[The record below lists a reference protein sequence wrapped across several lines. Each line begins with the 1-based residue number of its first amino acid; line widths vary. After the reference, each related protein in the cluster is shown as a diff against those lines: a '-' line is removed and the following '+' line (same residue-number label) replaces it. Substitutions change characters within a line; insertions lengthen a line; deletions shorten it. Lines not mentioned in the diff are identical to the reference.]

1 MHVTALTCRTRL
13 VRLNCILFFERNT
26 IFFDVPSLQ
35 KKKENGVCSPF
46 QGSVTITTPSSNLNL
61 MALRVIFARKNK
73 RETRHSGSI
82 SCNVRASLSQRHLEE
97 PVRPQTLTLH
107 PGGNKNL
114 RLGCSI
120 KTGLRPGGCPSVWL
134 RIDSALDQ
142 EIFIVTKSTC
152 RSAARNK
159 PATVQI
165 PDPRAPWRAVA
176 YAH

>member
-1 MHVTALTCRTRL
+1 MSLTCRL
-13 VRLNCILFFERNT
+13 Y
-26 IFFDVPSLQ
+26 
-35 KKKENGVCSPF
+35 KKKEKKKTASALRFKGVSLSQRLP
-46 QGSVTITTPSSNLNL
+46 SNLNL

-82 SCNVRASLSQRHLEE
+82 SCNVRASLSQRRLEE
-97 PVRPQTLTLH
+97 PVRLQTLTLH

-134 RIDSALDQ
+134 RIDSASDR

-165 PDPRAPWRAVA
+165 PDPRAPRRAVA

>member
-1 MHVTALTCRTRL
+1 MELELRGGQPESRIGMFAAT
-13 VRLNCILFFERNT
+13 
-26 IFFDVPSLQ
+26 
-35 KKKENGVCSPF
+35 

-73 RETRHSGSI
+73 RETRHSGCI
-82 SCNVRASLSQRHLEE
+82 SCNVRASRSQRHLEE

-107 PGGNKNL
+107 PRGNKNL

-120 KTGLRPGGCPSVWL
+120 KTGLRPGRCPSVWL
-134 RIDSALDQ
+134 RIDSASDQ

-159 PATVQI
+159 PATVQM
-165 PDPRAPWRAVA
+165 PAPRAPWRAVA